1 VAHPAFFPHRQSL
14 LVKTLAKPLSKRI
27 KHDFSRFDATKNLL
41 ITIGQTNH
49 RVTSRMTIW
58 SSGYRVKTIKPL
70 ETEKALK
77 DGAEFVGEGFIFMVS
92 VTILLWEYNRSQES
106 TKQKQEAKRQVIK
119 AEQERLKAKLHA
131 LDIRLKA
138 VEDAIKEQTDTL
150 LGLPAKPRYKMPPAQ
165 ELVPIDDEDSDDD
178 EEKGGKIEERFEA
191 AHDNQE
197 RESNNLSSEQSK
209 SWWKFW

>member
-1 VAHPAFFPHRQSL
+1 MQAAPPIVQN
-14 LVKTLAKPLSKRI
+14 
-27 KHDFSRFDATKNLL
+27 FSRYETTKKILVG
-41 ITIGQTNH
+41 IGQTNH
-49 RVTSRMTIW
+49 NLTSRMTIW
-58 SSGYRVKTIKPL
+58 ASGYRVKNIKPL
-70 ETEKALK
+70 EKDKALK

-106 TKQKQEAKRQVIK
+106 NKRKQDAKRQVIK

-150 LGLPAKPRYKMPPAQ
+150 LGLPAKPRYKRPPSQ
-165 ELVPIDDEDSDDD
+165 ELVPIDDPDDDD
-178 EEKGGKIEERFEA
+178 EEKGGKIEQRYEQ
-191 AHDNQE
+191 AHDNN
-197 RESNNLSSEQSK
+197 SNTGEAEQDGQSSK